1 MIFVTFDMDEGKRSA
16 SLKVK
21 GHAGAGPKGF
31 DTICASVSTVVTG
44 LAQEIKN
51 MKAKGGMFKYEPRV
65 KVNKGDFSA
74 YCRCTDEGYWEILR
88 VFLVIQTQLQVVAF
102 NYPDFVMI
110 ERLLGDKEVPH
121 GYDING

>member
-31 DTICASVSTVVTG
+31 DTICAAASVLSTT
-44 LAQEIKN
+44 LAQELKN
-51 MKAKGGMFKYEPRV
+51 MHVRGLLSYQPRIKLKGGEAIV
-65 KVNKGDFSA
+65 S
-74 YCRCTDEGYWEILR
+74 CRCKASGYEEILR
-88 VFLVIQTQLQVVAF
+88 VFLVIQTGFQLLAH

>member
-1 MIFVTFDMDEGKRSA
+1 MVYIKFDMDESKRSV

-21 GHAGAGPKGF
+21 GHADFGPYGH
-31 DTICASVSTVVTG
+31 DLICAGISTVITG
-44 LAQEIKN
+44 LAQEIEN
-51 MKAKGGMFKYEPRV
+51 MKAKGGMFKYTPRV

-102 NYPDFVMI
+102 NYPKYAMI
-110 ERLLGDKEVPH
+110 EKLLGDQEVPH